1 MSLLASNSSKR
12 SWIGSNSPSSCYI
25 AWFAAMTHRPTLSLL
40 SLLALLC
47 GGGCATATQDAV
59 PEVVTER
66 PNAPIELGLR
76 TTDGRWLELGDM
88 RGTPLL
94 LFVFATFDTGSQAAL
109 TPLRSFVADFDDVQV
124 LGIAAQ
130 PKGEQL
136 VSAWAYALD
145 PPFIVGVDPYG
156 NVEGGTSALGKIE
169 SIPTFIVVDANGYER
184 ARVSGVQTEG
194 ALADL
199 TSQVTGRAPSVR

>member
-1 MSLLASNSSKR
+1 
-12 SWIGSNSPSSCYI
+12 
-25 AWFAAMTHRPTLSLL
+25 MTHRTTLLLL
-40 SLLALLC
+40 SLSAVLSVD
-47 GGGCATATQDAV
+47 GCATATQDAV

-76 TTDGRWLELGDM
+76 TTDGTWLELGDL

-109 TPLRSFVADFDDVQV
+109 TPLRSFVEDFDDIQV

-145 PPFIVGVDPYG
+145 PPFVVGVDPYG
-156 NVEGGTSALGKIE
+156 KVEGGTSALGKVE
-169 SIPTFIVVDANGYER
+169 LIPTFIVVDADGYER

-199 TSQVTGRAPSVR
+199 TSEVTGRSRPVR